1 MGKKVVLRTKE
12 LTKKFPGVVALN
24 KVDFKLRE
32 GEIHALVGEN
42 GAGKSTFSKI
52 LAGTYYPSY
61 GEIYLNEKRVNIKNP
76 LEALNLGIGMVYQER
91 DLVPCFTATEN
102 IFLGQEMLHS
112 GFLRTDVMREKVI
125 NLMQE
130 IGVDVPID
138 IPINELRPSDQ
149 QVIEILKIMLLKP
162 LIMILDEPTSSLTEK
177 ETTAFFNLL
186 KSIKKKVSIIF
197 ISHCLEEVFEI
208 SDQITVLRDGEKIGT
223 VDTKEIS
230 HKEIVKM
237 MVDREIKDLYPKE
250 KIPMG
255 KVMLEIS
262 DLRADKLKEISLKVR
277 KGEIVGLAGMVG
289 SGRTEL
295 VETIFGLRKLKKG
308 QIMLNDQQVF
318 PNCPSAMIKKGV
330 FLIPE
335 DRRTA
340 GLIPNMNVSEN
351 LSIAHLSKVCSGWLI
366 SNYQE
371 KGLAQDLVKKFN
383 IKVSDISQQINI
395 LSGGNQQKVVIGKWL
410 AEKAKLLLM
419 DEATAGIDVGAKR
432 EIYKIMMNLAK
443 GGVAIIFTSSDL
455 PELIGICDHIYVL
468 NQGRITAEFNR
479 ENFSQQ
485 EILKYAIKE

>member
-1 MGKKVVLRTKE
+1 
-12 LTKKFPGVVALN
+12 
-24 KVDFKLRE
+24 
-32 GEIHALVGEN
+32 
-42 GAGKSTFSKI
+42 
-52 LAGTYYPSY
+52 
-61 GEIYLNEKRVNIKNP
+61 
-76 LEALNLGIGMVYQER
+76 
-91 DLVPCFTATEN
+91 
-102 IFLGQEMLHS
+102 
-112 GFLRTDVMREKVI
+112 
-125 NLMQE
+125 
-130 IGVDVPID
+130 
-138 IPINELRPSDQ
+138 
-149 QVIEILKIMLLKP
+149 
-162 LIMILDEPTSSLTEK
+162 MILDEPTSSLTEK

-237 MVDREIKDLYPKE
+237 MVDREIKNLYPKE

-335 DRRTA
+335 DRRIA
-340 GLIPNMNVSEN
+340 GLILNMNVSEN